1 LNQYVQNCSPAGKTQ
16 LPAFLKCKWQDSGV
30 AKGGCGQFIS
40 PRYFAENMPKSAV
53 GRMETT
59 SSQPGAMGFEPAV
72 HLRIYHDQH
81 CQDQRTIR
89 HLAVSRL
96 LVHEPIRVLLCAPH
110 PRSAGCPSA
119 DRRGGQFR
127 TVFRSLIFDTG
138 NCCGHS

>member
-1 LNQYVQNCSPAGKTQ
+1 VLNQDVQNCSPAGKTQ

-72 HLRIYHDQH
+72 HLLDLSRPALSRAADNPPLGRFAPA
-81 CQDQRTIR
+81 CASADP
-89 HLAVSRL
+89 VSPL
-96 LVHEPIRVLLCAPH
+96 
-110 PRSAGCPSA
+110 RSAPTFGWMPE
-119 DRRGGQFR
+119 R
-127 TVFRSLIFDTG
+127 
-138 NCCGHS
+138 